1 MTSQPGKQTIKLRI
15 LPNISRIKVN
25 QTVKFGQ
32 LIEHSTRNIFL
43 EILYIKYGGGTSR
56 KSKLS
61 ISLYQQS
68 EILCSLLLLYV
79 RVNGYWIIWKL
90 RCRTLAFTSWN
101 FKKRKE
107 VWNQSR
113 CLIFFCMIFEEKY
126 FSLWFS
132 SKWPTKFR
140 CLIAFTSRD
149 IG

>member
-32 LIEHSTRNIFL
+32 LIEHSARNIFL

-79 RVNGYWIIWKL
+79 RVNGY
-90 RCRTLAFTSWN
+90 
-101 FKKRKE
+101 
-107 VWNQSR
+107 
-113 CLIFFCMIFEEKY
+113 
-126 FSLWFS
+126 
-132 SKWPTKFR
+132 
-140 CLIAFTSRD
+140 
-149 IG
+149 

>member
-1 MTSQPGKQTIKLRI
+1 MTSQPGKQTIKIRI

-25 QTVKFGQ
+25 HTVKFGQ

-43 EILYIKYGGGTSR
+43 EILYIKYGGGTSP

-90 RCRTLAFTSWN
+90 RCRTLAFTSYETFLKNEKKSGISLPASFFFVWFLKKNISHCDFLVNDQPN
-101 FKKRKE
+101 F
-107 VWNQSR
+107 VV
-113 CLIFFCMIFEEKY
+113 
-126 FSLWFS
+126 
-132 SKWPTKFR
+132 
-140 CLIAFTSRD
+140 
-149 IG
+149 